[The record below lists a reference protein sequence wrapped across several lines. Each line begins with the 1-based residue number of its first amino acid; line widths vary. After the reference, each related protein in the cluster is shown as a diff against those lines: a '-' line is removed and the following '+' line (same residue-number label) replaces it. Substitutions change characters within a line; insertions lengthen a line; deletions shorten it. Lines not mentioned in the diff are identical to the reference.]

1 MARLK
6 LRTVTLCAAT
16 SVNVQA
22 TIVALE
28 ACLDQIGF
36 ARCLFFTDARIAP
49 RDKRICV
56 VPIPRL
62 TSASAYSDFLL
73 SKLVDFVESEHC
85 LVIQWDG
92 FVLDAKQWDSRFLAY
107 DYVGAPWPQFTD
119 GHNVGNGGFS
129 LRSRKLLQ
137 ACRDPQFITDHP
149 EDVAICRTN
158 RPLLESTHGIRFA
171 DVATAGAF
179 SFERTAPKAPTFGFH
194 GIFNM
199 IPALG
204 PERFWRT
211 YRALDDRSSA
221 SVDYR
226 LLMHQL
232 GNGRRALRR
241 RSRLTFDVLAKQISK
256 PRASRLLVP

>member
-1 MARLK
+1 
-6 LRTVTLCAAT
+6 
-16 SVNVQA
+16 VNVQA
-22 TIVALE
+22 TILALE
-28 ACLDQIGF
+28 TCLDQIDF
-36 ARCLFFTDARIAP
+36 AECLFFTDAKIAP
-49 RDKRICV
+49 RDKRIRV
-56 VPIPRL
+56 VPIPRI
-62 TSASAYSDFLL
+62 ASARAYSNFLL

-92 FVLDAKQWDSRFLAY
+92 FVLDGKQWDPRFLSC
-107 DYVGAPWPQFTD
+107 DYIGAPWPQFTD
-119 GHNVGNGGFS
+119 GHDVGNGGFS

-137 ACRDPQFITDHP
+137 ACRDPQFLTGHP

-158 RPLLESTHGIRFA
+158 RALLESTHGIRFA
-171 DVATAGAF
+171 DAATAGAF
-179 SFERTAPKAPTFGFH
+179 SFERTAPTAPTFGFH

-211 YRALDDRSSA
+211 YRTLDDRHTA
-221 SVDYR
+221 FVDYG

-232 GNGRRALRR
+232 GHGRRTLRR